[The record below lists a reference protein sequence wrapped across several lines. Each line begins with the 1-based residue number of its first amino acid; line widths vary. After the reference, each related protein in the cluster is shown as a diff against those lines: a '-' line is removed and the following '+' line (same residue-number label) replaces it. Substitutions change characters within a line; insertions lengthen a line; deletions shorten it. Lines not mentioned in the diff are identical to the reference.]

1 MLHKIQSNLKGS
13 VNMNNTEKIREYIA
27 IINEKKRLDEII
39 NTINTDESLKLFRI
53 RIIAK
58 DGGEDAFSYLIELDR
73 KAKETKV
80 YFKKGPCIVSL
91 TELGFVTDELIDLV
105 FILVTKS
112 SDTAKKFVKLVI
124 SNNKILQMS
133 NGNVLDAINLI
144 QQEKVYTSIVSEQA
158 ETYIKY
164 IDKNLTLYKS
174 NIESLKM
181 LYDIYLDNVQTLNWQ
196 YQICDETYELKQR
209 IAKFGELIKSE

>member
-1 MLHKIQSNLKGS
+1 
-13 VNMNNTEKIREYIA
+13 MNNTEKIREYIA